1 MNRQP
6 NIADSPPAT
15 SSSYLDPQTLAAVGS
30 IELRARMAVEGLM
43 TGMHRSPFH
52 GFSVEF
58 AQHRPYVPGDDT
70 RFLDW
75 KVYARTDKL
84 YLKQYQQETN
94 LDMVL
99 LVDATG
105 SMGYSSRGQGVE
117 GARGRAKAGAA
128 SSDHST
134 PWSLGHAA
142 PWTKFDHAATLAAAM
157 THLALRQQD
166 RVGLTVF
173 SDSLHTAT
181 RLSNSQGHWRSI
193 IESLQQQADTFT
205 KNANATTE
213 ARDAAD
219 DAALDF
225 AGLFDR
231 VVAKLTQR
239 SLVVL
244 ISDLFDDPANLE
256 RGLARLH
263 HRRHDVILLQTLD
276 PAERTFPF
284 RDPSDFVGLEHEGRL
299 PLDPAAL
306 RSAYLDELNAHL
318 RQVEQLARRFHFDY
332 LLLDT
337 SEPLAAPLSH
347 FLAHRAARIAKA

>member
-1 MNRQP
+1 MTQAPTN
-6 NIADSPPAT
+6 
-15 SSSYLDPQTLAAVGS
+15 YLDPHTLAAVGS

-43 TGMHRSPFH
+43 TGMHRSPYH

-99 LVDATG
+99 LVDGSG
-105 SMGYSSRGQGVE
+105 SMGYSSWGQ
-117 GARGRAKAGAA
+117 AAGTA
-128 SSDHST
+128 SGDLRWIAD
-134 PWSLGHAA
+134 PRAA
-142 PWTKFDHAATLAAAM
+142 PRPTDPSAPSSWTKFDHAATIAAAM
-157 THLALRQQD
+157 AHLALRQQD
-166 RVGLTVF
+166 RVGLTLF
-173 SDSLHTAT
+173 AEDMRSAT
-181 RLSNSQGHWRSI
+181 RLSNNQAHWHGI
-193 IESLQQQADTFT
+193 AEALQQQRDELTAG
-205 KNANATTE
+205 
-213 ARDAAD
+213 ARAAALHYDAAD
-219 DAALDF
+219 APEAIDF
-225 AGLFDR
+225 AGLFER

-239 SLVVL
+239 SLVIL

-276 PAERTFPF
+276 PAERAFPF
-284 RDPSDFVGLEHEGRL
+284 RDPSEFLGLEREGRL

-306 RSAYLDELNAHL
+306 RDAYLEELEAHL
-318 RQVEQLARRFHFDY
+318 HQIEQLARRFHFDY
-332 LLLDT
+332 LLLD
-337 SEPLAAPLSH
+337 SAESLGPPLSH
-347 FLAHRAARIAKA
+347 FLAHRAARIARG

>member
-1 MNRQP
+1 M
-6 NIADSPPAT
+6 ST
-15 SSSYLDPQTLAAVGS
+15 SYLDPQTLASLGS

-99 LVDATG
+99 LVDCSG
-105 SMGYSSRGQGVE
+105 SMAYASNDDEKSRGM
-117 GARGRAKAGAA
+117 AIPRR
-128 SSDHST
+128 
-134 PWSLGHAA
+134 WR
-142 PWTKFDHAATLAAAM
+142 KFDHAATVAAAM
-157 THLALRQQD
+157 AHLALEQQD

-173 SDSLHTAT
+173 ADHARSAT
-181 RLSNSQGHWRSI
+181 RLSNNHGHWRSI
-193 IESLQQQADTFT
+193 
-205 KNANATTE
+205 TE
-213 ARDAAD
+213 ALQHESATLTNTPQAEPERRRSEGSDPADQTDAAT
-219 DAALDF
+219 DF
-225 AGLFDR
+225 TALFDR
-231 VVAKLTQR
+231 IVAKLTQR
-239 SLVVL
+239 SLIVL
-244 ISDLFDDPANLE
+244 VSDLFDDIANLE

-284 RDPSDFVGLEHEGRL
+284 RDPTDFRGLEHEGKL

-306 RSAYLDELNAHL
+306 RTAYLEELNKHL
-318 RQVEQLARRFHFDY
+318 RGVERLARRFRFDY

-337 SEPLAAPLSH
+337 AESVGPPLSH
-347 FLAHRAARIAKA
+347 FLAYRAARIAKG